1 MSRGTLRLDCLRHL
15 WLTHRHVTAVSR
27 GEGRS
32 YCAIST
38 EVLAKVSQPDL
49 KVEIG
54 AVWWL
59 PPDLTFYPGGKGRF
73 CLMVALETSAE
84 RVPVRAHY
92 VAGSTKPSGRPKI
105 AVEAGEAGLSERTY
119 FSFWWI
125 NDIGIPTL
133 VGCGKFI
140 GCLDPA
146 RHPEINAAI
155 RAGKRAVLKK
165 LVSR

>member
-1 MSRGTLRLDCLRHL
+1 MAAT
-15 WLTHRHVTAVSR
+15 
-27 GEGRS
+27 
-32 YCAIST
+32 
-38 EVLAKVSQPDL
+38 VSQSDL

-59 PPDLTFYPGGKGRF
+59 PQELTFYPGGKGRF
-73 CLMVALETSAE
+73 CLVVALETSAE

-105 AVEAGEAGLSERTY
+105 VVEAGEANLSERTY
-119 FSFWWI
+119 FSFWWS

-133 VGCGKFI
+133 LACGKLI
-140 GCLDPA
+140 GCIDPA

-155 RAGKRAVLKK
+155 RAGKRAALKK
-165 LVSR
+165 LVGR